1 MIHEAACP
9 PPSRIT
15 ATPPPKTGEG
25 DFGFRDFASDSP
37 SGDQVLSLCITS
49 PNSSQVSPLKR
60 DSCTAWT
67 G

>member
-1 MIHEAACP
+1 MKPLA
-9 PPSRIT
+9 PSVADYRDT
-15 ATPPPKTGEG
+15 SPEDGG
-25 DFGFRDFASDSP
+25 GRFGLRDFASDSP